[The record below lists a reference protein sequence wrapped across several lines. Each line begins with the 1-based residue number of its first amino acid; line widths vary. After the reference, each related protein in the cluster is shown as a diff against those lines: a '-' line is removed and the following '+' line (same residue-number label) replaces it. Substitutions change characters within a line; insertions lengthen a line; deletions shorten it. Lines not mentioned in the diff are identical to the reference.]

1 MDKKKLLQRLTRE
14 MTRRG
19 GVVGIS
25 PDAPPEIMEAMLAE
39 MVDCPLCEELAQRH
53 DNGRRPDRTG
63 H

>member
-1 MDKKKLLQRLTRE
+1 MDKKKLFEQLTRAT
-14 MTRRG
+14 TRRG

-25 PDAPPEIMEAMLAE
+25 SDAPPEIVEAMLAE

-53 DNGRRPDRTG
+53 DNGMRPDRTG